1 MTTTE
6 AAAGAIGSAG
16 EGAGAVEPRGARPP
30 EARQFDFWLG
40 SWDLTWAPDGRG
52 VNEVRSILEDRVV
65 LESFDGRPS
74 IPLAGMSVS
83 VYDEDLGRWRQ
94 TWADSAGSYLD
105 FVGGLDGD
113 QMILDR
119 ILSSGRRQRM
129 VWSNIEAESLH
140 WSWEWSDDEGRTWT
154 VAWAIEYRRRPLGG
168 SSEPSGP

>member
-6 AAAGAIGSAG
+6 AAGGAVGGAG
-16 EGAGAVEPRGARPP
+16 EAPGARPP

-52 VNEVRSILEDRVV
+52 VNEVRSILDDRVI
-65 LESFDGRPS
+65 LESFDGRPA

-83 VYDEDLGRWRQ
+83 VYDEAIGRWRQ
-94 TWADSAGSYLD
+94 AWVDSAGGYLD

-113 QMILDR
+113 RMVLGR
-119 ILSSGRRQRM
+119 TMTSGRRQRM
-129 VWSNIEAESLH
+129 VWSEIEAESLH
-140 WSWEWSDDEGRTWT
+140 WSWERSDDEGRTWT

-168 SSEPSGP
+168 SSGPPGP